1 MEVLCARAASEEI
14 RRERFALGACMLG
27 MGFGCEGGSEGDDHR
42 RGCVWG
48 RSRSKHVNTRGNI
61 KVCLVCGLRRSG
73 FLRCGY
79 TSSSVLTSCK

>member
-42 RGCVWG
+42 
-48 RSRSKHVNTRGNI
+48 SKHVNTRWNK